1 MQHVFLFPVLTLE
14 AKNESFYILD
24 VFPRKVRNTTPDGTE
39 PIFLQTHLRMCATRT
54 RRLLAS
60 PDELRREAGDS
71 VGFKHNTLSSKYPP
85 FGEKPEEE
93 WQRSLDRAQCI
104 QVDDNC
110 LTSEFLYARDPRW
123 NDDDLEVWRNYK
135 HTHHMRYRMGEYCR
149 SNLDWDWDTAS
160 SLKRL
165 FRTYRPTKFP
175 RPDCSMQ
182 HVCSSLPAKPD
193 LPVAMGNRADGRTL
207 TVTTPER
214 RPELLEKIRVRY
226 ETETG
231 EVKYKTFYP
240 RSTVEDVSTCSGPGK
255 LFESAQI
262 TGELDT
268 YTVHVPWRRNT
279 DISEIYRIVDRC
291 VE

>member
-123 NDDDLEVWRNYK
+123 NDDDLKVWSNYK

-165 FRTYRPTKFP
+165 FRIDWPSKSP
-175 RPDCSMQ
+175 RPECPMQ
-182 HVCSSLPAKPD
+182 HVCPSLSAKPG
-193 LPVAMGNRADGRTL
+193 LPIALCGADG
-207 TVTTPER
+207 P
-214 RPELLEKIRVRY
+214 
-226 ETETG
+226 
-231 EVKYKTFYP
+231 
-240 RSTVEDVSTCSGPGK
+240 
-255 LFESAQI
+255 A
-262 TGELDT
+262 
-268 YTVHVPWRRNT
+268 
-279 DISEIYRIVDRC
+279 
-291 VE
+291 

>member
-1 MQHVFLFPVLTLE
+1 MLTPQAE
-14 AKNESFYILD
+14 NESFYILD

-39 PIFLQTHLRMCATRT
+39 PIFLQNHLRMCATRT

-60 PDELRREAGDS
+60 PDELRREACDS

-85 FGEKPEEE
+85 FEGKPEEE

-104 QVDDNC
+104 QVDDND

-149 SNLDWDWDTAS
+149 SSLDWDWDTAS

-165 FRTYRPTKFP
+165 FRTDRPTKSP
-175 RPDCSMQ
+175 RPECSMQ
-182 HVCSSLPAKPD
+182 HVCPSLPAKPS
-193 LPVAMGNRADGRTL
+193 LPVAMCGADGRTL
-207 TVTTPER
+207 NVTITER
-214 RPELLEKIRVRY
+214 RPELPENIRVRY

-231 EVKYKTFYP
+231 EVKYRTFYP
-240 RSTVEDVSTCSGPGK
+240 RSPVEDVSTCSGPGK

-268 YTVHVPWRRNT
+268 YANYVPWQKST
-279 DISEIYRIVDRC
+279 DPCEK
-291 VE
+291 